1 MRRLTLMSFVALCL
15 GAQLPCPAQSAAPRT
30 HARGNAEDG
39 HAVYQHACVMCH
51 STQPGVKIVGPSLAG
66 VLSGPHAGATHAVQQ
81 TILNGKGR
89 MPPARSRLNDQE
101 LTDLLAYLKT
111 L

>member
-1 MRRLTLMSFVALCL
+1 MRRLVLVPVVALCL
-15 GAQLPCPAQSAAPRT
+15 GAQLLCPAQSATART
-30 HARGNAEDG
+30 HAKGNAEDG
-39 HAVYQHACVMCH
+39 HSVYQHTCVMCH

-89 MPPARSRLNDQE
+89 MPAERGKLSDQE
-101 LTDLLAYLKT
+101 MTDLLAYLKT

>member
-1 MRRLTLMSFVALCL
+1 MRRLVLFPVGVLCL
-15 GAQLPCPAQSAAPRT
+15 GAHLVCPAQGATARA
-30 HARGNAEDG
+30 HAKGNVEDG
-39 HAVYQHACVMCH
+39 HAVYQHTCVMCH

-66 VLSGPHAGATHAVQQ
+66 VLSGPHAGATHAVQG
-81 TILNGKGR
+81 TILNGKGK
-89 MPPARSRLNDQE
+89 MPPARGRLSDQE